1 MTKTINTITSLV
13 SNALNAAHAYSSGV
27 EGIRTALKGQLSP
40 EEVRTALLE
49 PVAAYYKVPVLAK
62 LRGEGDALCEYIKT
76 IREDGKVRTV
86 RALQADE
93 GAVYVEGFEAAKKAH
108 QRLVKDVLGKS
119 VSQSEELAVPA
130 HIAKLAAQLVAAA
143 AEYEGAA
150 KLIATAIANA
160 KVGK

>member
-1 MTKTINTITSLV
+1 MASITITTMV
-13 SNALNAAHAYSSGV
+13 SNALNAATAYGSAV

-40 EEVRTALLE
+40 DAVRAALLE
-49 PVAAYYKVPVLAK
+49 PVAAYYKVSLVAK
-62 LRGEGDALCEYIKT
+62 TRGEGVTWDIENAK
-76 IREDGKVRTV
+76 
-86 RALQADE
+86 
-93 GAVYVEGFEAAKKAH
+93 FETAKKAH

-150 KLIATAIANA
+150 KLVATAIANA
-160 KVGK
+160 RAK